1 MFSLF
6 ARYGD
11 RWPYVV
17 NAIGVRAARRYML
30 TGERFDAAT
39 AQRLGLVHEVVPADA
54 LDAAVESLVAALLA
68 CGPDAIA
75 ECKSLIARVAR
86 GPIDDAMIADTAR
99 RIARIR
105 ATDEASEGVAAFLE
119 KRKPGWVGG

>member
-1 MFSLF
+1 M
-6 ARYGD
+6 
-11 RWPYVV
+11 

-30 TGERFDAAT
+30 TGERFDAST

-75 ECKSLIARVAR
+75 ECKALIARVAR
-86 GPIDDAMIADTAR
+86 GPIEDPLIADTAQ

-105 ATDEASEGVAAFLE
+105 ATPEGREGIAAFLE
-119 KRKPGWVGG
+119 KRKPDWGSG